1 MEKSKE
7 LQRLIR
13 TKSHIGITDML
24 ATLGVLL
31 IVIGALCPIC
41 NYNPTVFDETRRD
54 VFLQDLSYITI
65 IADVLLTAAI
75 IISFVC
81 LESFIKT
88 YSLGQNWKVKAKKY
102 CILAG
107 LVFIFVLISVLIIET
122 ECNSYKIPEE
132 SFQDLE
138 IKQSSG
144 FYLIAVGG
152 LILAVSFASF
162 SALVYELAKGKVDI
176 DDIIWGNKI
185 NSSKGI
191 NTKSSLSDKLNELQ
205 TLKETGVITEEEY
218 LSKREEILREFK

>member
-1 MEKSKE
+1 MEKSTE

-13 TKSHIGITDML
+13 TKSYIGIIDML

-31 IVIGALCPIC
+31 IVIGVLCPIC

-54 VFLQDLSYITI
+54 VFLQDLSYITV
-65 IADVLLTAAI
+65 IAEVLLVAAI

-81 LESFIKT
+81 CESFIKT
-88 YSLGQNWKVKAKKY
+88 YSTGKDWKVKARKY

-122 ECNSYKIPEE
+122 QCTSYKIPEE

-144 FYLIAVGG
+144 FYLIAIGG
-152 LILAVSFASF
+152 LILAASFAGF
-162 SALVYELAKGKVDI
+162 SALVYELAKGKVDM
-176 DDIIWGNKI
+176 DDIIWVNKN
-185 NSSKGI
+185 NSSKEI

-218 LSKREEILREFK
+218 LSKKEELLREFK